1 MVYTIR
7 FLKAPYAFKPP
18 PAREVAITAIGT
30 SFRLASGSTGS
41 CVSGT
46 MCKSGVVLPGTSTT
60 IAVFGIA
67 KRGLLWEASV
77 ATIADA
83 GWPTFA
89 TVPGVS
95 WRRGASTE
103 EGSRRRSGQAI
114 FDGLRTNSTGAEST
128 GEAGEGIWT
137 RFATVPGVGRR
148 RGASRPEGSR
158 RRWGQGVFDGV
169 RANSSGAT
177 SAGGGV

>member
-41 CVSGT
+41 CVTGT

-103 EGSRRRSGQAI
+103 EGSRRRSGQVI
-114 FDGLRTNSTGAEST
+114 FDGLRTNSTGAAST
-128 GEAGEGIWT
+128 GEGAEGIGSSVS
-137 RFATVPGVGRR
+137 RFLGVVGTAGRR
-148 RGASRPEGSR
+148 GSCTSTT
-158 RRWGQGVFDGV
+158 DGV
-169 RANSSGAT
+169 MGAARRT
-177 SAGGGV
+177 WTVRFE

>member
-89 TVPGVS
+89 TVPG
-95 WRRGASTE
+95 WRRGASKAEGLRRRSGQAIVDWWSTNCGGAE
-103 EGSRRRSGQAI
+103 SAGEAGEGIWARLATVRGVGWRRGGSTAEGSRRRSGQVI

-128 GEAGEGIWT
+128 
-137 RFATVPGVGRR
+137 
-148 RGASRPEGSR
+148 
-158 RRWGQGVFDGV
+158 
-169 RANSSGAT
+169 
-177 SAGGGV
+177 

>member
-18 PAREVAITAIGT
+18 PEREVPITAIGT
-30 SFRLASGSTGS
+30 SFRLASGSVGS
-41 CVSGT
+41 CVTGT
-46 MCKSGVVLPGTSTT
+46 MCKSGIVLPGTSAT
-60 IAVFGIA
+60 IAVLGIA
-67 KRGLLWEASV
+67 KPGFGATWEASV
-77 ATIADA
+77 ATIDDA

-89 TVPGVS
+89 TVRGVS
-95 WRRGASTE
+95 WGRDASTA

-137 RFATVPGVGRR
+137 RFATVPGVSRKR
-148 RGASRPEGSR
+148 DAS
-158 RRWGQGVFDGV
+158 
-169 RANSSGAT
+169 T
-177 SAGGGV
+177 

>member
-18 PAREVAITAIGT
+18 PPREVAITVIGAN
-30 SFRLASGSTGS
+30 FRAASAGSAGS
-41 CVSGT
+41 GVSET
-46 MCKSGVVLPGTSTT
+46 ICKSGVVLRGPSTT

-95 WRRGASTE
+95 WRRGASTA

-114 FDGLRTNSTGAEST
+114 FDGLRANSTGAESIGET
-128 GEAGEGIWT
+128 GEGL
-137 RFATVPGVGRR
+137 
-148 RGASRPEGSR
+148 
-158 RRWGQGVFDGV
+158 
-169 RANSSGAT
+169 
-177 SAGGGV
+177 